1 MNLII
6 LLDHH
11 QRWEEAQGLTE
22 TAIEKYPNNPEFL
35 FQYGNILGQTGEYHQ
50 SEQSYLTALK
60 MKQSAKYWNNLGVLY
75 QRWNRLNRAVSAYQA
90 ALKIDETF
98 ESARTHL
105 NRLQILSYDDTQ

>member
-11 QRWEEAQGLTE
+11 QRWEEAQSLTE
-22 TAIEKYPNNPEFL
+22 AAIHKYPDNPEFL
-35 FQYGNILGQTGEYHQ
+35 FQYGNILGQMGEYHQ
-50 SEQSYLTALK
+50 SEQSYLSALR

-75 QRWNRLNRAVSAYQA
+75 QRWNRLDRAVSAYQT

-98 ESARTHL
+98 ESARKHL
-105 NRLQILSYDDTQ
+105 NRLNMLNNGD